1 MLLQNLYSNQPH
13 LIKLCFIAFLT
24 TIFFNYIIIKIW
36 SLINTSHFSKDTNFH
51 NIQQIHLGN
60 IPRLGGL
67 AIVLSLV
74 FITIITNKYID
85 DHILKNILIFGIP
98 FFLITFIE
106 DLYQN
111 ISPILRLILL
121 FFCSFI
127 FLHYSLDSL
136 PQIQIILISDFI
148 NIPIVSAIFFTI
160 GLTAYMNGV
169 NFLDGTNGLAGFTI
183 LSSLA
188 SLLFVALIFKD
199 YENAVLIIIFIFVLS
214 GFMFFNYPNG
224 SIFLG
229 DLGAYFLGWFT
240 GIMTINIM
248 GNNQE
253 IPNWCALI
261 ILSYPIIEVS
271 FSFIRK
277 SVNLNNPFYPDKK
290 HLHLKLFF
298 FLKNKH
304 KIKPISAANAL
315 VAPLLAIQWMT
326 PIVLIPWI
334 YSNGILIFLAILLQ
348 IIIYLIFYFSV
359 NPEA

>member
-111 ISPILRLILL
+111 ISPIIRLILL

-127 FLHYSLDSL
+127 LS
-136 PQIQIILISDFI
+136 IS
-148 NIPIVSAIFFTI
+148 V
-160 GLTAYMNGV
+160 
-169 NFLDGTNGLAGFTI
+169 
-183 LSSLA
+183 
-188 SLLFVALIFKD
+188 LLF
-199 YENAVLIIIFIFVLS
+199 
-214 GFMFFNYPNG
+214 
-224 SIFLG
+224 
-229 DLGAYFLGWFT
+229 
-240 GIMTINIM
+240 
-248 GNNQE
+248 
-253 IPNWCALI
+253 
-261 ILSYPIIEVS
+261 
-271 FSFIRK
+271 FSNR
-277 SVNLNNPFYPDKK
+277 S
-290 HLHLKLFF
+290 
-298 FLKNKH
+298 
-304 KIKPISAANAL
+304 
-315 VAPLLAIQWMT
+315 
-326 PIVLIPWI
+326 
-334 YSNGILIFLAILLQ
+334 
-348 IIIYLIFYFSV
+348 
-359 NPEA
+359 

>member
-1 MLLQNLYSNQPH
+1 MLLQSLYLNQPH
-13 LIKLCFIAFLT
+13 LIKLCLLAFILSLL
-24 TIFFNYIIIKIW
+24 FNYLIIKIW
-36 SLINTSHFSKDTNFH
+36 NFINKNNFKKIVNFN
-51 NIQQIHLGN
+51 NIQKIHNGN

-67 AIVLSLV
+67 AIVFTL
-74 FITIITNKYID
+74 FFTILISNKFSD
-85 DHILKNILIFGIP
+85 NQILINILLFGIP
-98 FFLITFIE
+98 FFLITLIE

-111 ISPILRLILL
+111 ISPLLRLALL
-121 FFCSFI
+121 FLCSFI
-127 FLHYSLDSL
+127 FLHFSLPSL

-188 SLLFVALIFKD
+188 SLLFVTLIFDD
-199 YENAVLIIIFIFVLS
+199 YDNAIIIIIFIFILF

-224 SIFLG
+224 NIFLG

-240 GIMTINIM
+240 GIMTISIM
-248 GNNQE
+248 SKNQD

-261 ILSYPIIEVS
+261 ILSYPIIEVT
-271 FSFIRK
+271 FSFLRK
-277 SVNLNNPFYPDKK
+277 SLNFKNPFYPDKK

-334 YSNGILIFLAILLQ
+334 YSSGILIF
-348 IIIYLIFYFSV
+348 
-359 NPEA
+359 